1 MYIYIVILTII
12 LINGILF
19 GKKRKWFVF
28 SSFMILILFSGLRK
42 YTVGIDLASHYANR
56 FTVIANLGWRELSNF
71 YHVHTYDMGF
81 IVFDKILGIIS
92 DNPQWFIFVTSFI
105 VYGSNARYIYKHSDN
120 VVLETFMFI
129 TSFTMMMYLNIIAQA
144 LAISII
150 LFGLDFL
157 MEKNYIK
164 YLCTVLLATSIH
176 QSAIICLMFIPLM
189 YLENN
194 KKNIRRYI
202 IILLVGALFL
212 DRIVSILIKTIFR
225 QFSVY
230 FESGSYHGA
239 GIDVSANSIFQI
251 SMHAIALFIAVL
263 SLIKKDKI
271 IESEISIKKKIK
283 IVFFKEDKIKTSEVL
298 QLPTNFLIYM
308 SITALIFRILIF
320 QSYIFSRMGFYV
332 YFFSFS
338 LMARAVANIKMKYNK
353 RIVEGF
359 VYIYMMIMFLIF
371 YKSSGVNSY
380 GVLPYEFFWN

>member
-263 SLIKKDKI
+263 FLIKK
-271 IESEISIKKKIK
+271 
-283 IVFFKEDKIKTSEVL
+283 DKIKTSEVL